1 MDRFVRYKPDGPCTE
16 KILLHKVRVTTFNK
30 PNLLR
35 MIKLRI
41 LLILILSIGLPALAD
56 DTVSLNFTL
65 HSSDNI
71 AGGSTESLYSSVLG
85 STLINGVAG
94 VKECD
99 TSGDDKWCAQH
110 NNAPMPTSQ
119 PTWVY
124 KKTCVGSNCI
134 QLATAV
140 STPNGLLYT
149 PYKSTYALEGYTAQ
163 PDGSY
168 NIPARNYHVS
178 IKLNN
183 VLPVGQYDFPEV
195 RVDKLII
202 CKSTPG
208 YGPNACNA
216 NSGAIYIN
224 YIIADVHITVPQSCT
239 VNSGQTVN
247 VELEGASGSAF
258 VKGGAG
264 NSPNGFNEKVVNVP
278 IECLNGGAG
287 TVQMSLKGTSAKNYS
302 SSLATSNTEV
312 GVKIM
317 DRTPGSGNNGQPI
330 IPNNTS
336 SYSEITLGSDGHGA
350 AILGISPVWLGGAEP
365 AKGNYTAQSYLQ
377 LDYE

>member
-1 MDRFVRYKPDGPCTE
+1 MLCKLP
-16 KILLHKVRVTTFNK
+16 ILAENRLTPLNK

-41 LLILILSIGLPALAD
+41 LLLLILSIGLPVFAD
-56 DTVSLNFTL
+56 DIVNIDLTL

-71 AGGSTESLYSSVLG
+71 AGGSTETIYSSVLG
-85 STLINGVAG
+85 STMKNGKVGAT
-94 VKECD
+94 ECD
-99 TSGDDKWCAQH
+99 TSGDDRWCS
-110 NNAPMPTSQ
+110 NNSWAPFPTSQ
-119 PTWVY
+119 PTWKF
-124 KKTCVGSNCI
+124 KKTCVGSNCVRI
-134 QLATAV
+134 ATAI

-168 NIPARNYHVS
+168 NIPARNYHM
-178 IKLNN
+178 KLELVNM
-183 VLPVGQYDFPEV
+183 LPVGEYDFPSI
-195 RVDKLII
+195 RVDKLIV
-202 CKSTPG
+202 CESSNA
-208 YGPNACNA
+208 YGGNGCNA
-216 NSGAIYIN
+216 NAAAIYIN
-224 YIIADVHITVPQSCT
+224 YISADIHITVPQSCT

-264 NSPNGFNEKVVNVP
+264 NSPGGFNEKTVTVP
-278 IECLNGGAG
+278 IQCLNGGAG
-287 TVQMSLKGTSAKNYS
+287 TVQMSLKGTNAKNYS
-302 SSLATSNTEV
+302 SSLATTNTEV
-312 GVKIM
+312 GVKVI
-317 DRTPGSGNNGQPI
+317 DRTSGSGNNGQPI

-336 SYSEITLGSDGHGA
+336 SYSEITLGSDGNGS